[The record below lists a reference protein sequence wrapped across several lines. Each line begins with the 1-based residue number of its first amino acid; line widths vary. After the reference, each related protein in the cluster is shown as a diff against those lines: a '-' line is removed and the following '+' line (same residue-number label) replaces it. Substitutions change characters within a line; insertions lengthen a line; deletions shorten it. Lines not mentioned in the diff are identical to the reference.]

1 MQYHVNNIRELP
13 KHKNTVIPA
22 SVASV
27 AFVAFVPYVQILQSS
42 RGIQKHRFHIK
53 IRGNQFHD
61 GFHASR
67 LRRVMA

>member
-13 KHKNTVIPA
+13 KHKNTVITA

-27 AFVAFVPYVQILQSS
+27 AFVASNQILQSS
-42 RGIQKHRFHIK
+42 RGIQKYRFHIK
-53 IRGNQFHD
+53 IRGNQLHD

>member
-13 KHKNTVIPA
+13 NHKNTMIPA

-27 AFVAFVPYVQILQSS
+27 AFVASNQILQSS
-42 RGIQKHRFHIK
+42 RSIQKDRLHVK
-53 IRGNQFHD
+53 IRGNQLHD